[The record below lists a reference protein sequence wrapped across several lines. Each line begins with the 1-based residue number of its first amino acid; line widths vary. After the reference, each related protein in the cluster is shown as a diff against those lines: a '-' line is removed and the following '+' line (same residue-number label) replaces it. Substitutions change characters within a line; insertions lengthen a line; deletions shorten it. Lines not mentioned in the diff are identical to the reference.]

1 MEQVRSFIAIE
12 LPDELKLGLAQL
24 EAQLK
29 MSKPSWVKW
38 VDPYKIHLTLKF
50 LGSIAVDMISEI
62 TGAMEEA
69 IQGISP
75 FHLEVKDLGVFPN
88 LRRVQVA
95 WVGISGEVDKL
106 SQLQQHLE
114 SNLARLGFAPET
126 RPFTPHLTLAST
138 SPHTEVAP
146 AVFSVAAQASRVAPE
161 VETSSMSNTCLP
173 CSLQSRQVK
182 ALATLLRRS
191 STVEVLAWGGAC
203 RCRIRQSS
211 TTGKLVSLPSSLASR
226 LD

>member
-12 LPDELKLGLAQL
+12 LPDELKLGLTQL

-29 MSKPSWVKW
+29 VSKQSWVKW
-38 VDPYKIHLTLKF
+38 VDPYSIHLTLKF
-50 LGSIAVDMISEI
+50 LGSIAVDRISEI
-62 TGAMEEA
+62 TRAMEEA

-75 FHLEVKDLGVFPN
+75 FRLEVKDLGVFPN

-126 RPFTPHLTLAST
+126 RPFTPHLTLARLRNR
-138 SPHTEVAP
+138 
-146 AVFSVAAQASRVAPE
+146 ASLDE
-161 VETSSMSNTCLP
+161 
-173 CSLQSRQVK
+173 
-182 ALATLLRRS
+182 
-191 STVEVLAWGGAC
+191 
-203 RCRIRQSS
+203 RQSLGQLIA
-211 TTGKLVSLPSSLASR
+211 TTRFEAAYTIKVDAINLMRSQLTREGAIYSRISSVR
-226 LD
+226 LNKKSFIEGRLKEPKSSSQ